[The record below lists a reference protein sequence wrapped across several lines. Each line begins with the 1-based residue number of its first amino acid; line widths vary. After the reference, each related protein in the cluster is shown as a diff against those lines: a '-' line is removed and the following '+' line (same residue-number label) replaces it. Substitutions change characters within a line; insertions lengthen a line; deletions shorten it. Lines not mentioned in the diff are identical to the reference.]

1 MKKIILT
8 LLIIIIISA
17 EGRSEAESGKGGKCN
32 GRFLNPI
39 TDICWSCIFPITIGK
54 TPIIRSS
61 KFKDTPNPSI
71 PVCFCDRGGVPCMP
85 GLTIGFW
92 EPIRLIEITKTPFCL
107 VSLGGIKIMSSKNQG
122 AHKKTR
128 TESEKR
134 SKAYYHI
141 HYYVY
146 PPLFLLNLLT
156 DFGCMDMSSYDL
168 AYLSELDPSHTSDS
182 LANFMH
188 PETFLLSN
196 PIAKMACSVDCI
208 ASTATKKSMDS
219 LFWCA
224 GCQGSIYPF
233 TGTVESHIGGVAT
246 SQLLATRQI
255 AKLHRLGLARK
266 TTTSKNALPKGVNCK
281 SELCSSSYIWRIP
294 KSQYRTQMTYPRPNV
309 KGEYSCNNIGMSD
322 VMYSSGREFPYKG
335 EDFAYLLFR
344 KRNCCLF

>member
-1 MKKIILT
+1 MKKLVFIFLMA
-8 LLIIIIISA
+8 LLLSFSGNA
-17 EGRSEAESGKGGKCN
+17 EIPSGEGGKCV

-39 TDICWSCIFPITIGK
+39 TDICWSCMFPITIGK
-54 TPIIRSS
+54 IPIIRSS
-61 KFKDTPNPSI
+61 KFKDTANPSM
-71 PVCFCDRGGVPCMP
+71 PVCFCTRAGIPMVP
-85 GLTIGFW
+85 GLSVGFW
-92 EPIRLIEITKTPFCL
+92 EPIRIIEITKTPYCL
-107 VSLGGIKIMSSKNQG
+107 VSLGGIKIMSGRSHGDN
-122 AHKKTR
+122 KKIR
-128 TESEKR
+128 SESEKR
-134 SKAYYHI
+134 SKAFYHI

-146 PPLFLLNLLT
+146 PPLFLLNLLS

-168 AYLSELDPSHTSDS
+168 AYLSELDPSHTSDTLS
-182 LANFMH
+182 NFMH

-208 ASTATKKSMDS
+208 TSTATKKSMDA

-233 TGTVESHIGGVAT
+233 TGNTDSHVGGVAT

-266 TTTSKNALPKGVNCK
+266 TATSSSKPNGELCK
-281 SELCSSSYIWRIP
+281 SSYAWRIP

-309 KGEYSCNNIGMSD
+309 KGGYSCNNIGMSD

-335 EDFAYLLFR
+335 EDFAYMLFR
-344 KRNCCLF
+344 KKNCCLL

>member
-1 MKKIILT
+1 MKKVFLIL
-8 LLIIIIISA
+8 LLIALFSLSSMA
-17 EGRSEAESGKGGKCN
+17 EEGKCN

-39 TDICWSCIFPITIGK
+39 TDICWSCMFPITIGK
-54 TPIIRSS
+54 IPLIRSS
-61 KFKDTPNPSI
+61 KFKDTTNPSM
-71 PVCFCDRGGVPCMP
+71 PVCFCDRGGIPMVP

-107 VSLGGIKIMSSKNQG
+107 VSLGGLKVMSSKNQG
-122 AHKKTR
+122 SHKKIR

-146 PPLFLLNLLT
+146 PPLFLLNLIT
-156 DFGCMDMSSYDL
+156 DFGCMDMASYDL
-168 AYLSELDPSHTSDS
+168 AYLSELDSSHYSDS

-196 PIAKMACSVDCI
+196 PIAKMACSIDCI
-208 ASTATKKSMDS
+208 ASTATKKSMDL

-255 AKLHRLGLARK
+255 AKLHRLGLARQ
-266 TTTSKNALPKGVNCK
+266 TATSDAKPNGKICK
-281 SELCSSSYIWRIP
+281 SSYNWRIP

-309 KGEYSCNNIGMSD
+309 KGGYSCNNIGMSD

-335 EDFAYLLFR
+335 EDFVYLLFR

>member
-1 MKKIILT
+1 MKKLFLT
-8 LLIIIIISA
+8 LLLITLFPFSASA
-17 EGRSEAESGKGGKCN
+17 EGGKCN

-39 TDICWSCIFPITIGK
+39 TDICWSCMFPITIGK
-54 TPIIRSS
+54 IPLIRSS
-61 KFKDTPNPSI
+61 KFKDTTNPSM
-71 PVCFCDRGGVPCMP
+71 PVCFCNSDIP

-107 VSLGGIKIMSSKNQG
+107 VSLGGLKVMSSKNQG
-122 AHKKTR
+122 SQRKIR
-128 TESEKR
+128 SENEKR

-146 PPLFLLNLLT
+146 PPLFLLNLIT

-168 AYLSELDPSHTSDS
+168 AYLSELDPSHQSDS

-196 PIAKMACSVDCI
+196 PIAKMACSIDCI
-208 ASTATKKSMDS
+208 TSTATKKSMDQ

-224 GCQGSIYPF
+224 GCQGSLYPF

-255 AKLHRLGLARK
+255 AKLHRLGLARQ
-266 TTTSKNALPKGVNCK
+266 TATSD
-281 SELCSSSYIWRIP
+281 SEPNGKICRSSYNWRIP
-294 KSQYRTQMTYPRPNV
+294 KSQYRTQMTYPRANV
-309 KGEYSCNNIGMSD
+309 KGGYSCNNIGMSD
-322 VMYSSGREFPYKG
+322 AMYSSGREFPYKG

>member
-1 MKKIILT
+1 MKKIALT
-8 LLIIIIISA
+8 LIITILLSSFASA
-17 EGRSEAESGKGGKCN
+17 EGNKCN

-54 TPIIRSS
+54 IPLIRSS
-61 KFKDTPNPSI
+61 KFKDTTNPSL
-71 PVCFCDRGGVPCMP
+71 PVCFCTRGGVPMVP
-85 GLTIGFW
+85 GLAIGFW
-92 EPIRLIEITKTPFCL
+92 EPIRLIEITKTPYCL
-107 VSLGGIKIMSSKNQG
+107 VSLGGLKVMESRNQG
-122 AHKKTR
+122 AHKKIR
-128 TESEKR
+128 SESEKR
-134 SKAYYHI
+134 SKSYYHI

-156 DFGCMDMSSYDL
+156 DFGCMDTLSYDL
-168 AYLSELDPSHTSDS
+168 AYLSELDPSHQSDS

-188 PETFLLSN
+188 PETFLLSD
-196 PIAKMACSVDCI
+196 PISKMACSVDCI
-208 ASTATKKSMDS
+208 ASTATKKSMDL

-233 TGTVESHIGGVAT
+233 TGTTESHIGGVAT

-266 TTTSKNALPKGVNCK
+266 TATSSSSPNGELCK
-281 SELCSSSYIWRIP
+281 SSYMWRIP

-309 KGEYSCNNIGMSD
+309 KGDYSCNNIGMSD
-322 VMYSSGREFPYKG
+322 AMYSSGREFPYKG

>member
-1 MKKIILT
+1 MKKLFLT
-8 LLIIIIISA
+8 LLLIILFPLSSSA
-17 EGRSEAESGKGGKCN
+17 GGKCN

-54 TPIIRSS
+54 IPLIRSS
-61 KFKDTPNPSI
+61 KFKDTKNPSM
-71 PVCFCDRGGVPCMP
+71 PVCFCNRGGIPMVP

-92 EPIRLIEITKTPFCL
+92 EPIRIIEITKTPFCL
-107 VSLGGIKIMSSKNQG
+107 VSLGGLKVMSSKNHG
-122 AHKKTR
+122 SHKKIR

-141 HYYVY
+141 HYYIY
-146 PPLFLLNLLT
+146 PPLFLLNLIT
-156 DFGCMDMSSYDL
+156 DFGCMDMASYDL
-168 AYLSELDPSHTSDS
+168 AYLSELDPSHHSDS

-208 ASTATKKSMDS
+208 ASTATKRSMDL

-255 AKLHRLGLARK
+255 AKLHRLGLARQ
-266 TTTSKNALPKGVNCK
+266 TATSSSKPNGKICK
-281 SELCSSSYIWRIP
+281 SSYNWRIP

-309 KGEYSCNNIGMSD
+309 KGGYSCNNIGMSD